1 MSISAMSNLAMSDFG
16 HADLAHADLDHARSF
31 HGDATIAAVGAHGDE
46 APSSPDTPGHDHC
59 ATCALIHLAQALLTP
74 DAPILPQPVWLDPP
88 RLIAAAAGLTP
99 PHPALFRARAP
110 PRA

>member
-1 MSISAMSNLAMSDFG
+1 MCNSATL
-16 HADLAHADLDHARSF
+16 DLDHADLDHAGSSA
-31 HGDATIAAVGAHGDE
+31 GDVDHRRRGGATGTRHPA
-46 APSSPDTPGHDHC
+46 SPDTPGHDHC

-74 DAPILPQPVWLDPP
+74 DAPILPQPVWLDHP
-88 RLIAAAAGLTP
+88 RLVAAAAGLTP